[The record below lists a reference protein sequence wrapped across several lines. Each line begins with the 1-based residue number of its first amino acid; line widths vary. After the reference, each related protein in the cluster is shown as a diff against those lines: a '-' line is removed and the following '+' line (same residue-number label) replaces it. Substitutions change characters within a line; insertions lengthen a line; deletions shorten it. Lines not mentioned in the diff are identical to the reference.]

1 MEDPNQPMKTTTL
14 VLSAYSLMLTASPV
28 FGDLVIKNGDSIAF
42 LGDSLTQL
50 GNDHKP
56 NGYIHLIAEGLK
68 EAGVNTVPIPAGI
81 GGNTTV
87 DMLARLDRDVISKK
101 PVWMTLNSGINDT
114 PKMEPEEFGAN
125 LAKIVDRA
133 TAAGIKVILL
143 NTTLAGGENL
153 TSPETLK
160 RLRFCEEFKKLATE
174 RHLILVDL
182 NTAMVKAVT
191 ELNKDGTKGLKLTYD
206 GTHLNGLGNQIIA
219 KEILRVL
226 GVSETTLAA
235 LRKHW
240 DDYPFSQGRPA
251 VSVNDYLKL
260 KSAAENN
267 GKTVDELISAILTD
281 FAK

>member
-1 MEDPNQPMKTTTL
+1 MAAGPL
-14 VLSAYSLMLTASPV
+14 V
-28 FGDLVIKNGDSIAF
+28 GDVVIKNGDSIAY

-56 NGYIHLIAEGLK
+56 NGYLHLVTEGLK
-68 EAGVNTVPIPAGI
+68 AAGVDTVPIPAGI
-81 GGNTTV
+81 GGHTTV

-114 PKMEPEEFGAN
+114 PRMEPAEFGAN
-125 LAKIVDRA
+125 LAKIMDRA

-143 NTTLAGGENL
+143 NTTLGDGENL

-191 ELNKDGTKGLKLTYD
+191 ELSKDGTKGLKLTYD

-219 KEILRVL
+219 GEILRAL
-226 GVSETTLAA
+226 GVPKATLAT
-235 LRKHW
+235 LHKRW
-240 DDYPFSQGRPA
+240 DDYPFSQGRPTA
-251 VSVNDYLKL
+251 SVNDYLKL
-260 KSAAENN
+260 KAAADKN
-267 GKTVDELISAILTD
+267 GKSVDEEASAILTNC
-281 FAK
+281 AK

>member
-1 MEDPNQPMKTTTL
+1 MKTTIFI
-14 VLSAYSLMLTASPV
+14 LSACSLMLSVGPAV
-28 FGDLVIKNGDSIAF
+28 GDVVIKNGESIAY

-56 NGYIHLIAEGLK
+56 NGYLHLVTEGLK
-68 EAGVNTVPIPAGI
+68 AAGVNTVPIPAGI
-81 GGNTTV
+81 GGHTTV

-101 PVWMTLNSGINDT
+101 PVWMALNSGINDT
-114 PKMEPEEFGAN
+114 PRMEPEEFGAN

-133 TAAGIKVILL
+133 TTAGIKVILL

-160 RLRFCEEFKKLATE
+160 RLRFCEEFKKLATD

-191 ELNKDGTKGLKLTYD
+191 ELNKDGSKGLKLTYD

-219 KEILRVL
+219 EEILRVL
-226 GVSETTLAA
+226 GIPKPTLAA

-240 DDYPFSQGRPA
+240 DDYPFSQGRPT

-260 KSAAENN
+260 KAAADKN
-267 GKTVDELISAILTD
+267 GKTADELISAILTNY
-281 FAK
+281 AK